1 MSDGFLGRWSRRK
14 IEAKERTEKDLRE
27 EERPDASARETA
39 PDAEAEAV
47 AATPVD
53 EPETLSEEEL
63 AALPPLESF
72 TIDTDITPFLRRGVP
87 KALKNAAMRKMWLLD
102 PAIRNYRDVALDY
115 AYDWNTPGG
124 VPGNSGSITSE
135 AARKMLE
142 ALLPEEKSAER
153 VPGEQLPGEPAKEP
167 SEGLLEERAD
177 PPAES
182 AGDAR
187 ISAAGPS
194 DDIPEPGSAPVE
206 APRFEAPSPRA
217 APSGIGAEEPEI
229 PLRRRRHGGA
239 APV

>member
-14 IEAKERTEKDLRE
+14 IEAKERTEKDRPE
-27 EERPDASARETA
+27 EERPDASAAETA
-39 PDAEAEAV
+39 PDAEAQAA
-47 AATPVD
+47 AATPAD

-124 VPGNSGSITSE
+124 VPGNSGAITSE

-142 ALLPEEKSAER
+142 ALLPQEK
-153 VPGEQLPGEPAKEP
+153 PQ
-167 SEGLLEERAD
+167 

-182 AGDAR
+182 PTESPAAESPDREEAVAEGPTAEAAPDDDASR
-187 ISAAGPS
+187 QVDSGAARAVEQAAS
-194 DDIPEPGSAPVE
+194 E
-206 APRFEAPSPRA
+206 APRERPTSPGVETRA
-217 APSGIGAEEPEI
+217 SEI
-229 PLRRRRHGGA
+229 QPPRRRRGGA
-239 APV
+239 TPV